1 MKTTFKWDGK
11 LVRFIERFIDISLAL
26 VLYISSVVIIM
37 KLPIN
42 KIFAAGEIR
51 RDLIIMSIVLLVG
64 VFILFKTYKISIT
77 KRNYFNTMFRITIS
91 LILVTLL
98 LVIASYIN
106 IHFSLRRISLLI
118 MLALQILVF
127 AIIKGI
133 AYLILKRVNIKEI
146 LIVGPKEEVHT
157 LAKKILNDSNSY
169 NKLKYLAYSDDLNF
183 EYDKIFDYIEEVDKV
198 YFTEGLKIKNK
209 NKIIDYCFQTNKS
222 FYVVPK
228 LYELSINNAIA
239 EQAGDMLLYEV
250 DNLGLTLEQR
260 FLKRSFDLLLSI
272 VLLVVTLPITIIT
285 ALAIKIS
292 DRGPVFF
299 KQERITINNK
309 KFTLYKFR
317 TMIPN
322 AEKETGPVLAT
333 SEDKRI
339 TKLGKFL
346 RASRIDELPQ
356 LLNIIKGD
364 MSIVGPRPE
373 RDFFIKQF
381 TQENNEYP
389 HRLKVKAGVTGL
401 AQALGTYNTNFND
414 KLRFDIYYI
423 TNYSFFSDINILLQ
437 TVMSIIDPDSSKGLS
452 EERTIEEELNN
463 KKYQLL
469 NAQDIYIKKIV

>member
-1 MKTTFKWDGK
+1 MKYLKIIGSVTKN
-11 LVRFIERFIDISLAL
+11 E
-26 VLYISSVVIIM
+26 LYIS
-37 KLPIN
+37 KT
-42 KIFAAGEIR
+42 KIT
-51 RDLIIMSIVLLVG
+51 D
-64 VFILFKTYKISIT
+64 
-77 KRNYFNTMFRITIS
+77 
-91 LILVTLL
+91 
-98 LVIASYIN
+98 
-106 IHFSLRRISLLI
+106 
-118 MLALQILVF
+118 
-127 AIIKGI
+127 
-133 AYLILKRVNIKEI
+133 
-146 LIVGPKEEVHT
+146 
-157 LAKKILNDSNSY
+157 
-169 NKLKYLAYSDDLNF
+169 KYLEKDLVKFIPASGAATRMF
-183 EYDKIFDYIEEVDKV
+183 EHLYKYIE
-198 YFTEGLKIKNK
+198 TEEE
-209 NKIIDYCFQTNKS
+209 T
-222 FYVVPK
+222 
-228 LYELSINNAIA
+228 ELVK
-239 EQAGDMLLYEV
+239 EFF
-250 DNLGLTLEQR
+250 DNIE
-260 FLKRSFDLLLSI
+260 
-272 VLLVVTLPITIIT
+272 
-285 ALAIKIS
+285 
-292 DRGPVFF
+292 
-299 KQERITINNK
+299 
-309 KFTLYKFR
+309 KFALYKFR